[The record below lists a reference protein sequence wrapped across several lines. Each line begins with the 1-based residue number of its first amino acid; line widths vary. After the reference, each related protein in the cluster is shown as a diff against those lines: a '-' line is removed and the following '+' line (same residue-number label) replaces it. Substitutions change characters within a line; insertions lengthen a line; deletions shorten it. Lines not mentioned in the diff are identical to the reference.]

1 MKSVP
6 YSDPKKIPCFPLLS
20 SFWPRIECP
29 ERWPWALRE
38 DPASSWLGKT
48 PFGLA
53 KIRDDEW
60 QNQRQTNKNIDI
72 GWKIYWIP
80 KTTNVLRFS
89 QTLDLRRSE
98 DNLEQSSAGF
108 STNKKDPQ
116 TERSTSSLWLVYVCI
131 WREPPRHKQ
140 EECKQGPFT
149 KLDVPV
155 HAILAGFQLGCRNLQ

>member
-1 MKSVP
+1 MKITPTFLPLGRSHHKKIICSWIGVYRKIWDLDHRFLYILAYSKLIATQKTRHVNLVAHVKSVP

-80 KTTNVLRFS
+80 KNNQCSAVFANFGPAKI
-89 QTLDLRRSE
+89 RR
-98 DNLEQSSAGF
+98 
-108 STNKKDPQ
+108 
-116 TERSTSSLWLVYVCI
+116 
-131 WREPPRHKQ
+131 
-140 EECKQGPFT
+140 
-149 KLDVPV
+149 
-155 HAILAGFQLGCRNLQ
+155 